1 MALEGLKGLTAKGRA
16 EWEKEYS
23 SYIKDKSPEEIERI
37 YRNSMFKK
45 RFSHRKDYS
54 TLIQM
59 SPEERDEFYNND
71 YDSLEKLK
79 NFNINNE
86 SLHTVD
92 TDAVKSNIPKHFELT
107 DEEQEDIRTSANAYK
122 VATDKYNKNY
132 ERSFQNREQAIK
144 DIKTISE
151 NISPYYKKYKNTD
164 YLPFTDKDW
173 QKISVE
179 YNANRDAFGDEVA
192 NTWLQGKIQDT
203 VSENQSIFEKAWKG
217 FAGMGASAAG
227 SMIST
232 AGMLVGA
239 FNYFAG
245 NHEDVEGLSGFGNF
259 LDSVMDNK
267 VTRYGNDVVTYG
279 TIFNLDEAKKFGLS
293 QVEVVQTQGQQ
304 TGSDNLFNQ
313 IFNVNTIPVAM
324 QSGGFTVA
332 SMFTG
337 FGEAQIA
344 NLMFR
349 GIKAATMANKVGT
362 TTQKLLQA
370 RKTLNTIQKAE
381 NFTNKFIIPGLVGTT
396 EGVIEG
402 LNTKIE
408 SLEDSKNIIAQM
420 QDAYV
425 NHRFN
430 EIMELDPTMNP
441 EEAYK
446 QAWDEY
452 APKYKESLEQ
462 AEFAAS
468 KAGINNFLVNSAIN
482 GAINQT
488 LKAGLQAPVVQNTLQ
503 KSRLFNWVTPKGN
516 FNISG
521 SGSTTTVTPKYGF
534 WKQAWNIAK
543 EPLGEFTEEYLQSV
557 SDATMRGGATHN
569 INQFIDNKYN
579 GDGSAEVGDY
589 MAGDFKAAL
598 LSMGEAMIDT
608 ETIKSGIYGAISSVL
623 GTPTFNTH
631 NYTKK
636 VKGQDG
642 KYHTKVDLSRREDEG
657 RLQHFNRLMPWR
669 SGISNA
675 LRENSEMKKQ
685 LYDDAKE
692 LENWLRDPN
701 NKAKF
706 DGLIGTYNWAKQMES
721 TARSNDEFG
730 YRNSLLGK
738 TINDVFMLEKMKN
751 TSYYDSFMKELVTA
765 ANLEEG
771 SSQANDYIKAIKDN
785 VNTNDNNVSDTEI
798 LQQIKS
804 NANKMLNVINTIQQE
819 SDKIDRTLGN
829 VDEDTK
835 QALIFGQMSLEDWNT
850 RGKQLESELKNVT
863 SNIENS
869 ISASNITDESKK
881 VIGKFGSLG
890 KAIKV
895 KEDLTKSLQSI
906 QNDIENL
913 NKRKNNLIDSEKKIL
928 KEKKVKL
935 KSIKKELDSLKDIN
949 GLKEED
955 GILNEA
961 EIMALPIVDRAVMLN
976 KKNLSNYSEKQQEV
990 INNLLNKGTA
1000 KDINFYNKIQDA
1012 GRMELAK
1019 RSFLIQYNE
1028 ILRDPNSFNAY
1039 VQKAKEA
1046 ASDVL
1051 TKKRFESIS
1060 NISDYK
1066 EFALEMDK
1074 LMDNSSFREQKLII
1088 SALAKSNNSNYI
1100 KYNEQRKTL
1109 ENLFNQIVKDDT
1121 FKDLDANDLDMFAL
1135 SLQYLSNNDVDLNNE
1150 SDVINALS
1158 KVDENN
1164 NSLFQKYVEDINANS
1179 ADETKTVFTS
1189 IGEVIQTYKDVMK
1202 NYKTDEKEKANNAKP
1217 VEVKDTK
1224 KEESAPATPVDPTP
1238 EVSDM
1243 LDEALE
1249 TSNESSNKDTK
1260 ESSLEEN
1267 KDDND
1272 KVESQSFDSPSG
1284 QESSN
1289 PIEEFEENS
1298 NEEVAKSVELGL
1310 KIIENSS
1317 DNYSKK
1323 SKDTAKESL
1332 LNFSKN
1338 TFNNVEELSEAL
1350 VKKANQL
1357 DASADEKD
1365 EDVILA
1371 SNLLRQVASKIVNQ
1385 AQQEKTK
1392 EKEDNQNTTENK
1404 QSSSDSNKT
1413 EQDKQDNNVNI
1424 FGNSG
1429 MLDSSNIQWLK
1440 EKYPNNPI
1448 VKYWKKYD
1456 IEHYLKNGKLET
1468 GKEGAKVYFI
1478 TDDILANDIKT
1489 NKESTGAKYT
1499 NFDIPIIAVVEDKN
1513 GPLTIGNKKYQPIG
1527 TFPSTDNKY
1536 YSGVN
1541 NVGKIRDLVKN
1552 QNSGDLIRDN
1562 DGNILSGSLVKVTSK
1577 QPDRVPVTGVN
1588 INIQNLIFDTLSKED
1603 QNTLLSIPKK
1613 DRNSSVIYKKIKE
1626 FFKDRLRE
1634 KREINPSTGE
1644 STFKN
1649 FYIEIY
1655 KLKGKNDKIDSTIFF
1670 RSIKNTVST
1679 KSGKLITDLFN
1690 ENNVEELLVA
1700 NSRLEKASQVLDD
1713 ISNTILNS
1721 NITTNEENGELIPTG
1736 ESANTLNELSNILTR
1751 KMNNHLHLP
1760 SLNWVYKISVIK
1772 NNEGKRVFHISVSD
1786 GNTTIPLTTISNNA
1800 ISNQEKFDFFKNLI
1814 MEGNQT
1820 RKNGKYDFIK
1830 WQVDTPNKDQT
1841 LENVLPNL
1849 MTALDDGILEL
1860 SHKSI
1865 EYTVQGIQVRS
1876 PFNSTGETVKTEERS
1891 NSDNATPSTSIN
1903 TPTISANDQ
1912 VQSGKAIID
1921 SETGTVLKGEVTD
1934 KSNTKLEIA
1943 KDIANKIVEDSKVMK
1958 QDENGSDYINTKT
1971 GKRFTRITSIT
1982 QAFDDYENPWTLPS
1996 TNIEAGIVDF
2006 IKDFFAGEFFEN
2018 GKLINDFFYDYP
2030 NAANGQWKKLAPQ
2043 FQTLKNSLD
2052 AKGINIIPKDFII
2065 TRTLNLSNSNGEEST
2080 VDVAE
2085 ASVLLGYDQ
2094 QGNFHIYGIKTFRDN
2109 LNQQD
2114 NEEYTKLLYSYS
2126 EFLKNTYGIN
2136 IRSLNMIPIK
2146 VEYPEP
2152 NSNNEYTIDY
2162 ANQLFLNDEK
2172 FLKTNIELLPT
2183 TELNSKESNINKNS
2197 TPLTKEEQ
2205 EILNKAP
2212 RDSEGRLLAP
2222 NGKPSN
2228 LNERQYAQ
2236 VRTKAFKRWF
2246 GDWINSYVI
2255 PISFMPKRG
2264 WTIGKIIDNPT
2275 DAANICDNTQI
2286 KVLNHI
2292 IQQFGK
2298 PSTRGKFYAK
2308 PVTIWAKSP
2317 INDKQIHHSTVAVR
2331 INGDIYL
2338 YDMPQ
2343 SEYIKYNSENNGTI
2357 VKEYSPRFIEYTE
2370 ENLKTLYG
2378 TSDENIHLN
2387 DESILDD
2394 NIIELPLSNASK
2406 VIDENGEPL
2415 VVIHNTKTPNIT
2427 VFKPGIAGSIYFAD
2441 KGGQNFVS
2449 GFERGDYNYEVFL
2462 NIRKPTFYTEWT
2474 GDEDSDG
2481 LLVRLSKQQI
2491 IDNTDS
2497 EEEKTKALEVLKD
2510 GEYAGFFAVSNPNQ
2524 IKSATDNSGIFST
2537 TNDDIYDTIEASVNQ
2552 NSPEVTAPTEIKN
2565 TTTNN
2570 NKIVM
2575 DPNVGLNT
2583 GKSRDRRKQNKNNE
2597 NSNNKVN
2604 PRPTRLIPSRLT
2616 WGVWEGFTNKE
2627 GKLID
2632 VQQSINELSKFYTEE
2647 EWNQLSDEI
2656 MEKELIC
2663 KGIY

>member
-1 MALEGLKGLTAKGRA
+1 MALEGLKGLTAKDRA
-16 EWEKEYS
+16 DWEKEYS
-23 SYIKDKSPEEIERI
+23 SYTKDKSPEEIERI

-71 YDSLEKLK
+71 YDSLERLK

-107 DEEQEDIRTSANAYK
+107 NEEQEDIRTLAEAYK
-122 VATDKYNKNY
+122 AATDKYNRNY
-132 ERSFQNREQAIK
+132 ERSFQKKEQAIK

-173 QKISVE
+173 QEISVE
-179 YNANRDAFGDEVA
+179 YNSNRDAFGDEVA

-245 NHEDVEGLSGFGNF
+245 NHEDVKGLNGFGNF

-313 IFNVNTIPVAM
+313 IFNVNTIPVAI

-349 GIKAATMANKVGT
+349 GVKAATMANKVGT

-503 KSRLFNWVTPKGN
+503 KSRLFNWVTSKGN

-579 GDGSAEVGDY
+579 GNGSAEVGDY

-608 ETIKSGIYGAISSVL
+608 ETIKSGIYGAISSAL

-636 VKGQDG
+636 VKGPDG
-642 KYHTKVDLSRREDEG
+642 KYHTKVDLSRREDES

-675 LRENSEMKKQ
+675 IRENSEMKKQ

-701 NKAKF
+701 NKSKF

-721 TARSNDEFG
+721 TAKSNDEFG

-785 VNTNDNNVSDTEI
+785 VNTNNNDVSDTEI
-798 LQQIKS
+798 LKQIKS

-850 RGKQLESELKNVT
+850 RGKQLESELRDVT

-869 ISASNITDESKK
+869 TSASNITDEAKK
-881 VIGKFGSLG
+881 IIGKFGSLG

-913 NKRKNNLIDSEKKIL
+913 NKRKNNLTDSEKKIL

-949 GLKEED
+949 DLKEED

-976 KKNLSNYSEKQQEV
+976 KKNLSNYSEKQQDV

-1012 GRMELAK
+1012 GRIELAK

-1150 SDVINALS
+1150 NDVINALS

-1164 NSLFQKYVEDINANS
+1164 NSLFQKYVEDINANL

-1202 NYKTDEKEKANNAKP
+1202 NYKVDEKEKANNAKP

-1243 LDEALE
+1243 VDEALKASNKS
-1249 TSNESSNKDTK
+1249 SNEDTK

-1267 KDDND
+1267 KDDNN

-1289 PIEEFEENS
+1289 PIEEFKENS

-1317 DNYSKK
+1317 NNYSKK

-1338 TFNNVEELSEAL
+1338 TFNNVEELSETL

-1357 DASADEKD
+1357 DALADEKD
-1365 EDVILA
+1365 EDIILA

-1392 EKEDNQNTTENK
+1392 EKEDNKNTTENK

-1468 GKEGAKVYFI
+1468 GKEGTKVYFI

-1527 TFPSTDNKY
+1527 TFPSTDNTY
-1536 YSGVN
+1536 YSGVS

-1577 QPDRVPVTGVN
+1577 QPDRVPVTDVN

-1613 DRNSSVIYKKIKE
+1613 DRNSSAIYKKIKD

-1644 STFKN
+1644 SVFKN

-1655 KLKGKNDKIDSTIFF
+1655 KLKGKKDKIDSTIFF
-1670 RSIKNTVST
+1670 RSIRNTLST
-1679 KSGKLITDLFN
+1679 KSGKLIIDLFN
-1690 ENNVEELLVA
+1690 KNNVEELLVA

-1713 ISNTILNS
+1713 ISNTLLNS

-1736 ESANTLNELSNILTR
+1736 ESSNILNELSNILTR

-1786 GNTTIPLTTISNNA
+1786 GNTTLPLTTISNNS

-1860 SHKSI
+1860 SHKSV
-1865 EYTVQGIQVRS
+1865 EYTVQGVQVRS
-1876 PFNSTGETVKTEERS
+1876 PFNSTGETVKIEERS
-1891 NSDNATPSTSIN
+1891 NSDNATPSTPIN

-1912 VQSGKAIID
+1912 IQSGKAIID
-1921 SETGTVLKGEVTD
+1921 SETGTVLKGEVAD
-1934 KSNTKLEIA
+1934 KSNTKLETA

-1958 QDENGSDYINTKT
+1958 QDENGSDYTNTKT
-1971 GKRFTRITSIT
+1971 GKRFTRITSIS
-1982 QAFDDYENPWTLPS
+1982 QAFNQENPWILPS

-2006 IKDFFAGEFFEN
+2006 IKDFFAEEFFEN

-2030 NAANGQWKKLAPQ
+2030 NATNGQWKKLASQ
-2043 FQTLKNSLD
+2043 FQTLKNSFD

-2109 LNQQD
+2109 LNQQE
-2114 NEEYTKLLYSYS
+2114 NEEYTRLLYSYS

-2152 NSNNEYTIDY
+2152 NSNNEYTINY
-2162 ANQLFLNDEK
+2162 ANQLFLNDEN

-2197 TPLTKEEQ
+2197 KPLTKEEQ

-2212 RDSEGRLLAP
+2212 RNSEGKLLVRP
-2222 NGKPSN
+2222 GGPVSN
-2228 LNERQYAQ
+2228 LTERQYTQ
-2236 VRTKAFKRWF
+2236 VRTKAFKNWF
-2246 GDWINSYVI
+2246 GDWEKGLTIQQDDKSYYRGQYEEPIIDKNGNLILKGRKDPLYEKAGYNIEKGVSATTDMISANEYGTNQKHAYEADIEDKYGELDQSWEKEQKLNEVAEHGYYLIQFPKNITNQIINEAGEVKIVGDIVI
-2255 PISFMPKRG
+2255 PKG
-2264 WTIGKIIDNPT
+2264 
-2275 DAANICDNTQI
+2275 Q
-2286 KVLNHI
+2286 
-2292 IQQFGK
+2292 
-2298 PSTRGKFYAK
+2298 Y
-2308 PVTIWAKSP
+2308 
-2317 INDKQIHHSTVAVR
+2317 
-2331 INGDIYL
+2331 
-2338 YDMPQ
+2338 
-2343 SEYIKYNSENNGTI
+2343 
-2357 VKEYSPRFIEYTE
+2357 
-2370 ENLKTLYG
+2370 
-2378 TSDENIHLN
+2378 
-2387 DESILDD
+2387 
-2394 NIIELPLSNASK
+2394 IIEHITDKGTEVLATSNNNASK
-2406 VIDENGEPL
+2406 VVDENGEPL
-2415 VVIHNTKTPNIT
+2415 VVYHSGN
-2427 VFKPGIAGSIYFAD
+2427 PGITAFSREFDKTGIGRQFWGNGFYFGTIKSKDEWARRYKEKTD
-2441 KGGQNFVS
+2441 KEAEQ
-2449 GFERGDYNYEVFL
+2449 YAVFL
-2462 NIRKPTFYTEWT
+2462 NLRNPKMGALGKTDTNFDGAILPSIKTTEGMT
-2474 GDEDSDG
+2474 EPMY
-2481 LLVRLSKQQI
+2481 I
-2491 IDNTDS
+2491 AT
-2497 EEEKTKALEVLKD
+2497 
-2510 GEYAGFFAVSNPNQ
+2510 NPNQ

-2552 NSPEVTAPTEIKN
+2552 NSSEVTAPTEIKEVKDKKDTVTN
-2565 TTTNN
+2565 NN

-2575 DPNVGLNT
+2575 DPNAGLNAAKT
-2583 GKSRDRRKQNKNNE
+2583 RDRRKQNKNNE

-2627 GKLID
+2627 GKPID
-2632 VQQSINELSKFYTEE
+2632 VQQSIKELSKFYTKE

-2663 KGIY
+2663 KGVY